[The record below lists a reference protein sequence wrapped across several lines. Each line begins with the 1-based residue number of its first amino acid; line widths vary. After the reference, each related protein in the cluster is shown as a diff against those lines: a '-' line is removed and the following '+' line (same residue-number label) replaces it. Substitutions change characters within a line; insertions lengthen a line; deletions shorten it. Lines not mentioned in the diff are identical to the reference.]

1 MNPITYPAGSREEN
15 NISII
20 HKNIKIRRKFME
32 KPLSG
37 MKVAILAANG
47 CMEDDILLSQRAL
60 LDSGA
65 SISIISVGSGVIGT
79 INDKGWGHNFAIDKS
94 INEALAADY
103 DMLVIADGSAS
114 HEKLKTTAHTKRF
127 ISGFMIGHKPVAVIG
142 NALNLM
148 INYGQIESYYVSG
161 SDDMRSSA
169 EEQGAIWSDDNITIW
184 GNLMTG
190 KRDNMEK
197 FISSM
202 MMHFTQSVENADDE
216 MAKAA

>member
-1 MNPITYPAGSREEN
+1 MG
-15 NISII
+15 
-20 HKNIKIRRKFME
+20 

-65 SISIISVGSGVIGT
+65 SISMVGVGSGLIGT

-94 INEALAADY
+94 LNEALAADY
-103 DMLVIADGSAS
+103 DMLVIADGLAS

-142 NALNLM
+142 DALNLM
-148 INYGQIESYYVSG
+148 IHSGQIESYYVSG
-161 SDDMRSSA
+161 NENMRLPA
-169 EEQGAIWSDDNITIW
+169 EEQGAIWSSDDIVVW

-190 KRDNMEK
+190 KRDDMNK
-197 FISSM
+197 FISTM
-202 MMHFTQSVENADDE
+202 MTHFTQSVEGEIAE
-216 MAKAA
+216 AA